1 MTLFLSDL
9 ASVTFRA
16 PSSGQV
22 GGPVPPS
29 SGTTAA
35 TIGSTS
41 GSADSNSSAP
51 SSAPASLGG
60 LHAML
65 GLPPPFCGVGGVRA
79 EGSWR
84 LRLPHLGKMPRV
96 TAAAGSTTGS
106 TGSKG
111 GSISGSA
118 LVSEHSP
125 VSFVVENP
133 GLALRGAVMEFAVKL
148 GPGLTPA
155 DVTLTVD
162 DEVGTWRDGRGMARW
177 EEAGHGCVVYWIW
190 VVRLAQKHTVRSFDR
205 GYSPS
210 QIGEYP
216 RSPAILPPPFPPPS
230 LIGHPPCPPHSN
242 LPSSYFHPS
251 SPLRAAWPT
260 CPWTVRDASYCRQSP
275 PGAPAVCAHGCAA
288 HVRAGFL

>member
-1 MTLFLSDL
+1 MHPHFQPTPTLYSHLHTRCAGRLHVKRVTLFLSDL

-177 EEAGHGCVVYWIW
+177 GRGRPWLRCILDLGSQASAEAYG
-190 VVRLAQKHTVRSFDR
+190 
-205 GYSPS
+205 P
-210 QIGEYP
+210 
-216 RSPAILPPPFPPPS
+216 
-230 LIGHPPCPPHSN
+230 LI
-242 LPSSYFHPS
+242 
-251 SPLRAAWPT
+251 
-260 CPWTVRDASYCRQSP
+260 
-275 PGAPAVCAHGCAA
+275 
-288 HVRAGFL
+288 